1 MRPDRTGTPFLVVG
15 ENIHATR
22 ILKRTGKHAA
32 ELPDGSVGIG
42 FEGPDGSRLVL
53 PVHPSL
59 IDGRDF
65 GQGKIKHVARAPSAG
80 GSTAAIRQRR
90 PPRTSRS
97 SRPARS

>member
-22 ILKRTGKHAA
+22 ILKRAGKHRV

-53 PVHPSL
+53 PVHP
-59 IDGRDF
+59 DVVAARDF
-65 GQGKIKHVARAPSAG
+65 GQGKIKHVASAIHWALDG
-80 GSTAAIRQRR
+80 GDQAGSAA
-90 PPRTSRS
+90 
-97 SRPARS
+97 A